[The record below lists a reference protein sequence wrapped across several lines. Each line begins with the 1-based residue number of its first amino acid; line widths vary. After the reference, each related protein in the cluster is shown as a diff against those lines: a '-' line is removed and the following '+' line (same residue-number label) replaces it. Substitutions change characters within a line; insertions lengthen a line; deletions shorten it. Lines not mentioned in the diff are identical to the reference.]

1 MTAKKR
7 IVSDTPVK
15 KKFVNDNHLIVAFC
29 LVLPLLL
36 FPPFFRG
43 LFFDYEADFAHIYTA
58 LVLAAY
64 VFIRKDHIRLSRNV
78 MDYAWVGLTAAYVI
92 ANFFA
97 LNHRTALE
105 GALRIFNFFV
115 IYWILAYT
123 VNSLRDFKIALSVM
137 FASGVGVALAGL
149 GTAFGTFSFNGAFLE
164 NMIYSTLQYH
174 NATAIFL
181 IACGLLGFYL
191 TSAFDNIWLRVAA
204 AGLNYLIIMAAFGCG
219 SRGAMLVTPIVI
231 IVLLAG
237 MVKEYRF
244 KVFLNFVAVLIP
256 FMITAKQVLTFGVS
270 GAGYY
275 WAWLFIGAIVACL
288 CQLIVEKFLT
298 FSAAAQ
304 KKVIAGVGI
313 VVTLAAV
320 AGIIFLGEQ
329 IMPTSIADRLSNIT
343 LQQTSVQER
352 FYIYKD
358 AFKIIRDYPVF
369 GVGGGGWN
377 SAYTAYQPLLYFS
390 TEVHSHPLQ
399 VWVESGT
406 VGFFFYVLLWIGLLV
421 AIFKILR
428 KVESPEYRAVAWT
441 SAIGAISISLHS
453 LIDFSLSLGAVAIL
467 MYGLLGLVRG
477 VERVGFEEDYSKVK
491 PVAGPLVRKIVGVTL
506 AGVLLIISSSLSL
519 AAAKEKEAVTVYN
532 SGDYQES
539 INLFEQAAKYDPLNY
554 NYPLNLA
561 SLYTGL
567 AYQQKNPMY
576 VQTSVENAEKAVRL
590 NQKAVQP
597 LWLLAQIYLA
607 ANSPDKAVATAEEA
621 QKAAPWR
628 QDGFNSLAK
637 IYLSAGRQYA
647 QMGQKDQAKAALQK
661 VINMPRFIE
670 NQVSRL
676 GPTERQNWAHESIP
690 AVTPEIQQTINE
702 TQKLIKTL

>member
-7 IVSDTPVK
+7 IISNNNL
-15 KKFVNDNHLIVAFC
+15 FIVFC
-29 LVLPLLL
+29 LILPLLL

-43 LFFDYEADFAHIYTA
+43 LFFDYEADIAHIYTA
-58 LVLAAY
+58 VVLMAY

-78 MDYAWVGLTAAYVI
+78 MEYAWVGLTAAYVM

-97 LNHRTALE
+97 LNQRTALE

-164 NMIYSTLQYH
+164 NMIFSTLQYH

-231 IVLLAG
+231 ILLLAG
-237 MVKEYRF
+237 MAKEYRF
-244 KVFLNFVAVLIP
+244 KVFLNFITVLLP
-256 FMITAKQVLTFGVS
+256 FVITAKQVLTFGVNS
-270 GAGYY
+270 QGYY
-275 WAWLFIGAIVACL
+275 WGWLFFGTVISFV
-288 CQLIVEKFLT
+288 CQFVVEKFLT

-343 LQQTSVQER
+343 LEQTSVQER

-358 AFKIIRDYPVF
+358 AFKIIKDYPVF

-406 VGFFFYVLLWIGLLV
+406 VGFVFYVLLWIGLLV
-421 AIFKILR
+421 TAVRILR

-441 SAIGAISISLHS
+441 SAVAAVSISLHS
-453 LIDFSLSLGAVAIL
+453 VIDFSLSLGAVAIL

-477 VERVGFEEDYSKVK
+477 VERVGLEEDRLRAK
-491 PVAGPLVRKIVGVTL
+491 PAAGPLVRKIVGAAL
-506 AGVLLIISSSLSL
+506 AVVLFFVSTSLYL
-519 AAAKEKEAVTVYN
+519 AAVKEKDAVAAYN
-532 SGDYQES
+532 GGNYQEA
-539 INLFEQAAKYDPLNY
+539 INIFEECAKYDPLNF
-554 NYPLNLA
+554 NYRQDLASIYANLA
-561 SLYTGL
+561 F
-567 AYQQKNPMY
+567 QQRNPMLA
-576 VQTSVENAEKAVRL
+576 TSSVENAEKAASL
-590 NQKAVQP
+590 NKRAVQP
-597 LWLLAQIYLA
+597 LWMLAQTYLA
-607 ANSPDKAVATAEEA
+607 VSSPDKAVATAEEA
-621 QKAAPWR
+621 QRAAPWR
-628 QDGFNSLAK
+628 QDGYTNLTR
-637 IYLSAGRQYA
+637 IYLAAGKIFV
-647 QMGQKDQAKAALQK
+647 QMGQKENAKAALQK
-661 VINMPRFIE
+661 ALDMPRFIQ
-670 NQVSRL
+670 NQVSKLAPR
-676 GPTERQNWAHESIP
+676 ERANWAHESIP
-690 AVTPEIQQTINE
+690 AVNADI
-702 TQKLIKTL
+702 TQVMDDANKLLKTL

>member
-7 IVSDTPVK
+7 VITDMPIK
-15 KKFVNDNHLIVAFC
+15 KKYIDDNNLIVALC

-43 LFFDYEADFAHIYTA
+43 LFFDYNADFAHLYTA

-64 VFIRKDHIRLSRNV
+64 AFIRKDYLRWSRNL
-78 MDYAWVGLTAAYVI
+78 MDYAWIGLVAAYI
-92 ANFFA
+92 AANFVA
-97 LNHRTALE
+97 LNQRAAIE

-123 VNSLRDFKIALSVM
+123 VNSLRDFKIAFSVM
-137 FASGVGVALAGL
+137 FLSGVGVAVVGL
-149 GTAFGTFSFNGAFLE
+149 GSAFGTFWYNGAFLD

-181 IACGLLGFYL
+181 IACGLIGFFL
-191 TSAFDNIWLRVAA
+191 TAALDNIWLRVAS
-204 AGLNYLIIMAAFGCG
+204 AGLNYLIIIAAFGCG

-231 IVLLAG
+231 ILLIAG
-237 MVKEYRF
+237 MAKEYRL
-244 KVFLNFVAVLIP
+244 KMFLNFLAVLVP
-256 FMITAKQVLTFGVS
+256 FIITAKQVLTFGVNTE
-270 GAGYY
+270 GYY
-275 WAWLFIGAIVACL
+275 WGWLLIGTIVGCG
-288 CQLIVEKFLT
+288 CQFIVEKFLNI
-298 FSAAAQ
+298 SAAAR
-304 KKVIAGVGI
+304 KKIIARIGI
-313 VVTLAAV
+313 AVAIAAV
-320 AGIIFLGEQ
+320 GGIIFLGDK

-377 SAYTAYQPLLYFS
+377 SIYTAYQPLLYFS

-406 VGFFFYVLLWIGLLV
+406 VGFVFYVLLWIGLLV
-421 AIFKILR
+421 TVVKILR

-441 SAIGAISISLHS
+441 SAVAAVGISLHS
-453 LIDFSLSLGAVAIL
+453 VIDFSLSLGAVAIL

-477 VERVGFEEDYSKVK
+477 AERVGLEEDKSRAK
-491 PVAGPLVRKIVGVTL
+491 PVAGPLVRKIVGATL
-506 AGVLLIISSSLSL
+506 AVVLFFVSASLYL
-519 AAAKEKEAVTVYN
+519 AAVKEKDAVAAYN
-532 SGDYQES
+532 GGNYQEA
-539 INLFEQAAKYDPLNY
+539 INIFEECAKYDPLNF
-554 NYPLNLA
+554 NYPLNLS

-576 VQTSVENAEKAVRL
+576 VQTAVENAEKAARL

-637 IYLSAGRQYA
+637 IYLSAGQQYA

-670 NQVSRL
+670 NQVSQL
-676 GPTERQNWAHESIP
+676 GPTERENWAHESIP
-690 AVTPEIQQTINE
+690 AVTSEIQQTINE
-702 TQKLIKTL
+702 AQKLIKTL